1 MATTVTKTWNLT
13 APVGTASYSS
23 SVLSDKITELKASG
37 DLVSITT
44 TVVSDTETTLAM
56 VWKDEAARASFQSW
70 MSDSGEAAN
79 VSAHNSSNSISQ
91 AGV

>member
-37 DLVSITT
+37 DLVSITA
-44 TVVSDTETTLAM
+44 TVVSDTETTVAM
-56 VWKDEAARASFQSW
+56 VWKNEAARDSFHAWTSN
-70 MSDSGEAAN
+70 SGEAAN
-79 VSAHNSSNSISQ
+79 ASAYNSSNSISIT
-91 AGV
+91 GV

>member
-1 MATTVTKTWNLT
+1 MATTVTKTWNTT
-13 APVGTASYSS
+13 APVGTTPYSS
-23 SVLSDKITELKASG
+23 QTMRDKITELTASG
-37 DLVSITT
+37 DLVSITN

-70 MSDSGEAAN
+70 MTDSGEAAN
-79 VSAHNSSNSISQ
+79 ASAHNSSNSISQ